1 MLYDGMIMEVNEMGG
16 AYERDSHWHIKM
28 PMATMYIT
36 GDGLGSS
43 RDTITAVGKVGKEE
57 EAIVCYYE

>member
-1 MLYDGMIMEVNEMGG
+1 MGG

-36 GDGLGSS
+36 SDGLGSS
-43 RDTITAVGKVGKEE
+43 RDTITWRQVGKEE